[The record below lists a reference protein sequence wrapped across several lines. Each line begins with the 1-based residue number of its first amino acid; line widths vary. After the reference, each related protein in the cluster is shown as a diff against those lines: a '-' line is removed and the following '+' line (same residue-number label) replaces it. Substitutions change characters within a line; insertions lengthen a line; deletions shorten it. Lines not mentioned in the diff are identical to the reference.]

1 MKILLIDFHNQI
13 SNLLKIYKM
22 LLLGD
27 IGNSETKIC
36 LINSNNKIVKKI
48 TFSSK
53 NLTYLKLK
61 NKFKF
66 LKLKNFNIVKCL
78 FCSVVPQTF
87 YLIKKYIKQFYKIK
101 CLELKDLN
109 IEKLLKIKVNKKQ
122 IGSDRLANA
131 IAAINNKD
139 NFIILDFGTAT
150 TFDVLIKNVY
160 QGGVIAPGLK
170 LSLNMLISNAS
181 LIPHLNL
188 KKIDKVIGSNTV
200 SAVRSGFYWGYIGLI
215 DNIINLIKKEAR
227 KPFKIIITGGFS
239 HLFATSIYK
248 KATINKDITI
258 NGLIK
263 ATDLIK

>member
-1 MKILLIDFHNQI
+1 
-13 SNLLKIYKM
+13 M

-27 IGNSETKIC
+27 IGNTETKIC
-36 LINSNNKIVKKI
+36 LINSNNKIIKKI
-48 TFSSK
+48 IFSSK
-53 NLTYLKLK
+53 NLTNFKLK
-61 NKFKF
+61 NKFKL

-78 FCSVVPQTF
+78 FCSVVPKTF
-87 YLIKKYIKQFYKIK
+87 QLIKKYIKQFYKIN

-150 TFDVLIKNVY
+150 TFDVLIKNIY
-160 QGGVIAPGLK
+160 HGGVIAPGLK

-188 KKIDKVIGSNTV
+188 KKINKVIGSNTV
-200 SAVRSGFYWGYIGLI
+200 SAVRSGFYWGYVGLI
-215 DNIINLIKKEAR
+215 DNIVNLIKKETR
-227 KPFKIIITGGFS
+227 KSFKIIITGGFS

-248 KATINKDITI
+248 KVIINKDITI